1 MKKELIDNE
10 IKESIKKITK
20 HLDKSLEYLNKAAD
34 ESSNAW
40 KEVNK
45 LEEAGYPRTEEEEC
59 DWDEFKY
66 QLDVYHNKASSGLEE
81 SPVSML
87 PEVDEDN

>member
-1 MKKELIDNE
+1 MKKELTDND

-45 LEEAGYPRTEEEEC
+45 LEEAGYPRTEEEEY

-66 QLDVYHNKASSGLEE
+66 QLDVYHDKASSGLEE